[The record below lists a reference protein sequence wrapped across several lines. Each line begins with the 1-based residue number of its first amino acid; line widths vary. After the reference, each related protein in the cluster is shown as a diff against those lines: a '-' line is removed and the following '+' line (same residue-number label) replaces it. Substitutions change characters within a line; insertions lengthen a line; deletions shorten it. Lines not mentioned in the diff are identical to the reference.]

1 MRLGSMTLEP
11 LKLGPIL
18 RLQLTLV
25 GEGIVC
31 LGTYIMTVAYIRKI
45 LMELIGLNLR
55 QNVISD
61 IESEIAVDDN
71 DFKSIIDIR
80 FYAIF
85 LTLSKKY

>member
-1 MRLGSMTLEP
+1 MSWLRLEFCRIKFNFPMRLGSMTLEP
-11 LKLGPIL
+11 LRLGPIL

-55 QNVISD
+55 QNVIS
-61 IESEIAVDDN
+61 AFN
-71 DFKSIIDIR
+71 HR
-80 FYAIF
+80 H
-85 LTLSKKY
+85 